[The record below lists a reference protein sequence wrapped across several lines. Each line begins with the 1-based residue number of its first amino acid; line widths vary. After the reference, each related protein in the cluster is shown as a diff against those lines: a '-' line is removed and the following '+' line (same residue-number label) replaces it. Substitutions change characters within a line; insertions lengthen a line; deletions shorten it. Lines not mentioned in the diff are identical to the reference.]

1 MKIGTILSI
10 ASSLFLL
17 SQTAMADISL
27 SGAPLPGAARRS
39 IQERCELMASNAVRA
54 KFQGMEDKDGEKNA
68 VFEVLENLGHR
79 RFVRYGDGAMHEG
92 TLFTISMNGATPG
105 QPTEIKDEI
114 SKMKPGDQSIM
125 KVDHIFIFS
134 EPQGQN
140 VRPCT
145 RMARI
150 MPEPAPTV
158 QKPADSQ
165 QSAATA
171 PQQPALP
178 TTVAPLNSRPQRMG
192 ESYSSSFSMRPDGNG
207 GVIQERIDTV
217 SKYDP
222 ATGQVTT
229 RMYINGTEVD
239 PKTRQPLQ
247 QPTPQQKNSK

>member
-1 MKIGTILSI
+1 MKIGTILSM

-17 SQTAMADISL
+17 TQTAVADISL
-27 SGAPLPGAARRS
+27 SGAPLPGAVRRS

-92 TLFTISMNGATPG
+92 TLFTISMNGATAG

-114 SKMKPGDQSIM
+114 SRMKPGDQAIM
-125 KVDHIFIFS
+125 KIDHIFIFS
-134 EPQGQN
+134 DPQGQN

-150 MPEPAPTV
+150 MPEPASSAKEATEP
-158 QKPADSQ
+158 Q
-165 QSAATA
+165 QSTT

-192 ESYSSSFSMRPDGNG
+192 ESYSSSFSMRPDGKG

-239 PKTRQPLQ
+239 PQTRQPLQ
-247 QPTPQQKNSK
+247 QPTPQQNSSK

>member
-1 MKIGTILSI
+1 MNIGTILSTVSGLI
-10 ASSLFLL
+10 LL
-17 SQTAMADISL
+17 TQAAVADISL

-54 KFQGMEDKDGEKNA
+54 KFQGMEDKEGEKNA

-92 TLFTISMNGATPG
+92 TLFTVSLNGAAPG
-105 QPTEIKDEI
+105 QPAELKEEIG
-114 SKMKPGDQSIM
+114 KMKPGDQAIM
-125 KVDHIFIFS
+125 KVDHLFIFS

-150 MPEPAPTV
+150 MPEPPPTAQQPAAP
-158 QKPADSQ
+158 Q
-165 QSAATA
+165 QAAA

-192 ESYSSSFSMRPDGNG
+192 ESYSSSFSMRPDGKG

-247 QPTPQQKNSK
+247 QPAPQQNGSK